1 MKSAFILLSIAL
13 LMSVYAGV
21 TKGIHTQRFS
31 AGHEGLMLPAVNSVA
46 EREAI
51 KSPGEKDY
59 PKKER
64 TRYKL
69 EKKDKP
75 KAGNPYKRRRTRAY
89 A

>member
-21 TKGIHTQRFS
+21 AKGIHTPRFS
-31 AGHEGLMLPAVNSVA
+31 TGQEGVIILPVNSVA

-51 KSPGEKDY
+51 KRPGTKNY

-64 TRYKL
+64 TQYEL